1 MILQETFPHIKV
13 KRVYFK
19 EYSHVTEINHTQYH
33 ILVLPVTKNSILTIN
48 SQYMWEIKYGKQ
60 VGSRFNTTSTKL
72 INLKNFQTLNNKM
85 IVFKAQPYKIY
96 KHINESDLIDISDSK
111 EIFGITLFES
121 LK

>member
-1 MILQETFPHIKV
+1 
-13 KRVYFK
+13 
-19 EYSHVTEINHTQYH
+19 
-33 ILVLPVTKNSILTIN
+33 
-48 SQYMWEIKYGKQ
+48 MWEIKYGKQ